1 MIAHLRLA
9 PRRTTVPITI
19 RSGLPGRLQG
29 YSAVSQEKVDSAV
42 NWSFVN
48 DIQLI
53 VHANGEGASDRLIAA
68 VDAATKKTVPIATV
82 VRP

>member
-1 MIAHLRLA
+1 M
-9 PRRTTVPITI
+9 
-19 RSGLPGRLQG
+19 
-29 YSAVSQEKVDSAV
+29 SQEKVDSAV
-42 NWSFVN
+42 NGSFVN